1 MVTTRERHGE
11 NARVA
16 FAGCTF
22 PTDFLPSL
30 LNIFLLHNS
39 FHFFLFFFLCFV
51 LSVCDDGM
59 YRSPSFFALF
69 AGERTGREKER
80 EISLISLS
88 LSLAQQSK
96 IFSS

>member
-39 FHFFLFFFLCFV
+39 FHFFLFLCF
-51 LSVCDDGM
+51 LFCDVK
-59 YRSPSFFALF
+59 
-69 AGERTGREKER
+69 KER
-80 EISLISLS
+80 EINLS
-88 LSLAQQSK
+88 LSLAQQT
-96 IFSS
+96 

>member
-39 FHFFLFFFLCFV
+39 FHFFLFFSYVFCFV
-51 LSVCDDGM
+51 TMNVSLS
-59 YRSPSFFALF
+59 PLLF
-69 AGERTGREKER
+69 LLCSLGENVERER
-80 EISLISLS
+80 EINLSLS
-88 LSLAQQSK
+88 VSLAQQT
-96 IFSS
+96 